1 MAPGGEQHPCLL
13 PRAAYLAA
21 ALSPRVNIAARP
33 AATCAAASAME
44 ATGGSGLTNLLL
56 GPLLQCME
64 AATLGMPFEARAA
77 AARSRRRRLRA

>member
-1 MAPGGEQHPCLL
+1 MAPGEQHPCLL

-21 ALSPRVNIAARP
+21 ALSPRVAARP
-33 AATCAAASAME
+33 ATCAASAME